1 MGKKYKQITF
11 EERREI
17 HLLLAA
23 GVSLVGIAV
32 QLGVN
37 KSTISREIKR
47 NRDTV
52 LGYSYDIAN
61 SMAKRRRRTIGS
73 KIMRSRRLQS
83 HIKNRLVMGW
93 SPEVIAGRL
102 KLENSSITIS
112 HESIYKWIFDES
124 DDKKLKQLLRHK
136 KAKRGLRRVR
146 KVKCMI
152 EDRVSIHQRP
162 AEFANQFGHF
172 EGDTIVFKKHVGGVV
187 VLCEKQSRK
196 AFVAKVDS
204 LKSDLVMEKVSELL
218 RSLTPDARNSI
229 TFDNGS
235 EFFHHHKVHGLLK
248 NGVYFCDPYASWQKG
263 AVENLNFVIRKFV
276 RKGSLANDFSPQ
288 QIKDFAYIINNTP
301 RKSLGY
307 LTPNEKFK
315 SLLLDKPPILLY
327 ISLNV
332 ALRL

>member
-1 MGKKYKQITF
+1 MEKKYKQITF

-17 HLLLAA
+17 HLQLAA
-23 GVSLVGIAV
+23 GVSLVGIAA

-37 KSTISREIKR
+37 KSTISRELKR
-47 NRDTV
+47 NRDNV
-52 LGYSYDIAN
+52 IGYSYDIAN
-61 SMAKRRRRTIGS
+61 SKAKGRRCPIGS
-73 KIMRSRRLQS
+73 KIKRSRWLQS

-102 KLENSSITIS
+102 ELENSTIRIS

-124 DDKKLKQLLRHK
+124 GDKKLRQLLRHR
-136 KAKRGLRRVR
+136 KAKRGLRRAR
-146 KVKCMI
+146 KVQNMI
-152 EDRVSIHQRP
+152 EDRISIHQRP
-162 AEFANQFGHF
+162 AEFAHEFGHF

-204 LKSDLVMEKVSELL
+204 LKSDLVIDKVNELL
-218 RSLTPDARNSI
+218 RSLSPEARNSI

-235 EFFHHHKVHGLLK
+235 EFYHHNKLHNLLK

-263 AVENLNFVIRKFV
+263 AVENLNFLLRKFI
-276 RKGSLANDFSPQ
+276 RKGSLVQDFTPQ
-288 QIKDFAYIINNTP
+288 QVTDFAFIINNTP

-315 SLLLDKPPILLY
+315 SLMLDKPPVLLY
-327 ISLNV
+327 ISRNV